1 MNDIVA
7 FVSTQKVSSSCA
19 AIMNDKFSLINLKLS
34 HFFTE
39 NAQKIIFSNCVVL
52 MFDNVFKGLLDICP
66 ALKFGWEV
74 RGKFKHCLWR
84 VCIIIPGQ
92 IVAFW
97 VDNQKGQA
105 SNGYI

>member
-1 MNDIVA
+1 
-7 FVSTQKVSSSCA
+7 
-19 AIMNDKFSLINLKLS
+19 
-34 HFFTE
+34 
-39 NAQKIIFSNCVVL
+39 
-52 MFDNVFKGLLDICP
+52 MFDNVFKGLLDICR

-105 SNGYI
+105 SNGYINTGTNTDTIV